1 MAMAL
6 PAGRL
11 WVAAAAAV
19 RNSRPASCNTVLF
32 GQTPERNP
40 FPNLQEFLTG
50 SVLLLFVHSYR
61 PPTKRRN
68 LMTSNLSL
76 FGLSLTVGAT

>member
-11 WVAAAAAV
+11 WAAAAAV

-32 GQTPERNP
+32 GQTPE
-40 FPNLQEFLTG
+40 ET
-50 SVLLLFVHSYR
+50 LFQICKS
-61 PPTKRRN
+61 
-68 LMTSNLSL
+68 
-76 FGLSLTVGAT
+76 F